1 MNYVFIIN
9 IFTLDNDTLY
19 NTQYLGHLLIQWRV
33 YMLGNMSEAHVSA
46 LSSKQILHWATNAPG
61 LGLLAASIKTRDV
74 IYEDNYLA
82 IISMYKL
89 KIYLS

>member
-1 MNYVFIIN
+1 M
-9 IFTLDNDTLY
+9 TLY
-19 NTQYLGHLLIQWRV
+19 IKHSIEVISCYPMEG
-33 YMLGNMSEAHVSA
+33 YMVGNMSEAHVIA
-46 LSSKQILHWATNAPG
+46 MSSEQILQWATNAPG

-89 KIYLS
+89 KIYLT

>member
-1 MNYVFIIN
+1 M
-9 IFTLDNDTLY
+9 DNDTLY
-19 NTQYLGHLLIQWRV
+19 NTQYLDHLLIQQRV
-33 YMLGNMSEAHVSA
+33 YMLGNMSEAHVIA
-46 LSSKQILHWATNAPG
+46 MSSEQILQWATNAPG

>member
-1 MNYVFIIN
+1 MIGN
-9 IFTLDNDTLY
+9 IL
-19 NTQYLGHLLIQWRV
+19 
-33 YMLGNMSEAHVSA
+33 SEGHVSA
-46 LSSKQILHWATNAPG
+46 MSSEQVLQQATKAPG